1 MQEFNVYE
9 DMASRAGGGIYVGV
23 VGPVRAG
30 KSTFVKRFAE
40 LLITPNITGK
50 NKKKIATD
58 ELPQSG
64 AGKTITTTE
73 PKFIPGEAVKVTFGK
88 TTAKTRLI
96 DCVGFMVDGADG
108 GEKDGKPR
116 LVKTPWSDTEMPFE
130 AAAEI
135 GTEKVIAEYSTVGI
149 LVTTDGTIGEIK
161 RESYVPAEE
170 KTAAELLL
178 LKKPF
183 VIVLNSKEPG
193 SETAVNLKNSLE
205 EKYGVPV
212 VLMNAEAATAD
223 DIEEVFKKIKEQDI
237 S

>member
-1 MQEFNVYE
+1 MEKY
-9 DMASRAGGGIYVGV
+9 DIYSDISKRTGGDIYVGV

-96 DCVGFMVDGADG
+96 DCVGFMV
-108 GEKDGKPR
+108 
-116 LVKTPWSDTEMPFE
+116 
-130 AAAEI
+130 EI
-135 GTEKVIAEYSTVGI
+135 GRAHV
-149 LVTTDGTIGEIK
+149 
-161 RESYVPAEE
+161 
-170 KTAAELLL
+170 
-178 LKKPF
+178 
-183 VIVLNSKEPG
+183 
-193 SETAVNLKNSLE
+193 
-205 EKYGVPV
+205 
-212 VLMNAEAATAD
+212 
-223 DIEEVFKKIKEQDI
+223 
-237 S
+237 